1 MVLINGFNLIDG
13 TNCLCTLNLLIVSIF
28 LFLLINNLNIDY
40 MINESKILI
49 IALSI
54 FVLFNFFGKNFLGD
68 GAVYGLSFVLG
79 YILLKISIINNNISP
94 YFIANLLWYPAFE
107 NLFSILRRNFS
118 NMNNYLPDNEHL
130 HQLIFKFY
138 KKKKIIKKDFLL
150 SSMIGICINLILFV
164 NYSIGFLYYNHTI
177 TQVVLIAGGIFLYL
191 IFYYSFKKN

>member
-1 MVLINGFNLIDG
+1 
-13 TNCLCTLNLLIVSIF
+13 
-28 LFLLINNLNIDY
+28 

-68 GAVYGLSFVLG
+68 GAVYGLSFVFG

-118 NMNNYLPDNEHL
+118 NMNNYLPDNEHM

-138 KKKKIIKKDFLL
+138 KKKKTIKKDFLL

-177 TQVVLIAGGIFLYL
+177 TQVVLIVGGIFLYL
-191 IFYYSFKKN
+191 IFYYSFKKKLS